1 MNKGQ
6 EESII
11 KKATCVTTN
20 KASEGDGIP
29 VELFQMLKDDAAQL
43 FLSGNSCPDS

>member
-29 VELFQMLKDDAAQL
+29 AELFQILKNDAVKVL
-43 FLSGNSCPDS
+43 LSV